1 MPFVAAFLVRYGFLI
16 DTPTT
21 LSTMRTQSTL
31 PAPLFQSGFS
41 YIALLIT
48 LALIAVATAAT
59 LQMGVLL
66 QQRVAEEELL
76 AIGTEFHQ
84 ALISYANASQPG
96 QLRVPKRLEDLLKDP
111 RAPNIRRHLR
121 KIYTDP
127 LTGSDEWGITPS
139 IDGRGIVG
147 IFSMSNQKPIK
158 ISNFPPLFQSF
169 GEAATYRDWQ
179 FMGAAADRNTPA
191 NQRPDPTRPE
201 NRPPDTNQSQNRVD
215 PTRPEN
221 RPFDPFQNQVPGGL
235 ETK

>member
-1 MPFVAAFLVRYGFLI
+1 MGFIIMLG
-16 DTPTT
+16 P
-21 LSTMRTQSTL
+21 MRTLPPL
-31 PAPLFQSGFS
+31 PALSQSGFS

-48 LALIAVATAAT
+48 LALIALATAAT

-76 AIGTEFHQ
+76 AIGTEFHY

-96 QLRVPKRLEDLLKDP
+96 QIRVPKRLEDLLKDP

-139 IDGRGIVG
+139 FDGRGIVG

-158 ISNFPPLFQSF
+158 ISNFPPLFQNF

-179 FMGAAADRNTPA
+179 FMGAAADRGTPA
-191 NQRPDPTRPE
+191 
-201 NRPPDTNQSQNRVD
+201 NRPPDTNQSQNRID

-221 RPFDPFQNQVPGGL
+221 RPFNSGQNQVPGGL